1 MHEKVCLPA
10 AKRVESCIVYTCSL
24 QIRAA
29 LFIQFLGHQLSE
41 QIRHG
46 RPLNS
51 SEIITNLKY
60 ITWRGKEQVST
71 GSFVHCILLQFL
83 VAAKPTTLRET
94 NLFLIIESSKEGKRA
109 KTSMVIP
116 FSRNSIRSKPCFP
129 DDSNLAR
136 YCRHLQ

>member
-1 MHEKVCLPA
+1 MLIAFIMHEKKVCLPA
-10 AKRVESCIVYTCSL
+10 VTTESRIVYTCSL
-24 QIRAA
+24 QNRAA
-29 LFIQFLGHQLSE
+29 LFIQSSGHQLSE

-83 VAAKPTTLRET
+83 VAAKATALIET
-94 NLFLIIESSKEGKRA
+94 NSSFFLFLINESSKEGRKGQN
-109 KTSMVIP
+109 KHV
-116 FSRNSIRSKPCFP
+116 
-129 DDSNLAR
+129 
-136 YCRHLQ
+136 